1 MLPAGT
7 GMAFILIQHL
17 DPTHVSMMVDLLAGH
32 TPLKVQQAA
41 DGMPLE
47 REHVY
52 LIPPGTYLSIRGG
65 ALRLSEPRERHGAR
79 LPFDFFLRS
88 LAEELGA
95 RAICVIL
102 SGTGGDGSLGLKAV
116 KEQGGLVIA
125 QDPDDAEY
133 DGMPRSAIM
142 TGAVDLVLPVAKI
155 PEIIAK
161 YGRQMVLNGGRKG
174 PASDDHPPDLLAE
187 IIDLL
192 RTKTSHDF
200 ALYKPGTLLRRIERR
215 MALATVDD
223 SGRYLDMLRR
233 NSGELEL
240 LAKDLLINVT
250 SFFRDPKAFELL
262 AKEVIPDLVHRHPSD
277 RPLRIWVA
285 GCSTGEETYSL
296 AMLFLED
303 IAAAKRSIKLQ
314 VFASDVDEDAVALA
328 REGRYP
334 EAIAADVSPERLA
347 RFFIQEEHSYRV
359 MPELRGV
366 VVFTVQDVL
375 ADPPFSRLDLISC
388 RNLLIYLRPEAQE
401 KVLLLFHFALREGG
415 VLMLGSSETVG
426 SLDDRFEP
434 ISKTQRIYRQIGHRR
449 PGEADF
455 PIGPGGGTRTLWPG
469 RTPRAAAPGISARDL
484 TQRLLLESYA
494 PASVLINGKHEC
506 LYYSGPTDRYLQV
519 AAGEPSRDLLDMA
532 REGLRNNLRAA
543 IQQAS
548 REHALTIATGAQAS
562 YGGNAVA
569 VRIEVHPVQ
578 SAGEELLLVSFFDE
592 PEREP
597 RSGRPVEPAD
607 DLSRVAELER
617 ELDATRKELQS
628 AIHELEIANEE
639 QKAIN
644 QEAMSANEEFQSTNE
659 ELMTSREELQSL
671 NEELTALNSQ
681 LQETLERQ
689 RSTSNDLQ
697 NILDSS
703 GVATLFLDGDLNIRF
718 FTPAAKSLFRVIATD
733 IGRPLADLARRIN
746 DTRLLADAGTVL
758 AGHVPPNRE
767 VEADN
772 GAWYTRRIL
781 PYRTQ
786 DAQVAGVVITFADI
800 SERKTAERAIEAAR
814 SYSDSIIN
822 TIRQPLVVLD
832 EDLNVI
838 SASRSFYSIFSIEPE
853 QAVGRQL
860 DAVDEGRLDIAA
872 LRVFLDHLRN
882 GERVVADHEIVVD
895 LPRRGMRSLLVSALE
910 ICDEPLATRK
920 ILLALEDITER
931 KYAAQA
937 LEAAKQQAEQA
948 NLGKS
953 RFLAAASHDL
963 RQPLQTIS
971 LLHEL
976 LVKKVKDE
984 TTLKLVGKLDETV
997 STMSSMLDT
1006 LLDINQLEAGIVR
1019 REMVDFPINAL
1030 LEHLRTQFSFHAAAH
1045 GLGWRVVPSSLSVR
1059 SDPRLLEQMIRNLL
1073 SNAVKYT
1080 NKGKILLG
1088 CRRRGDK
1095 LRIEVWDTGI
1105 GIPEEELTAIFG
1117 EFHQLDNLAR
1127 ERSKGLGLGL
1137 AIVERLADLLGHA
1150 VDVRS
1155 RPGKGSAFAVEVPLL
1170 GGDTPA
1176 WQPRHVAPE
1185 ATESGH
1191 QSGAI
1196 LIVED
1201 DPSVREMLAL
1211 LLENEGHRTTTA
1223 EDGRKALE
1231 LAARRAI
1238 RPDLVV
1244 SDYNLPKGL
1253 NGLQVVAG
1261 LRETLDHEMPAI
1273 ILTGDI
1279 STDTLREIAQGGH
1292 LHLNKPV
1299 KAKEL
1304 MDLIRRCLAQPPPAA
1319 KASTRQPAPAGGP
1332 RLPTVFVVDD
1342 DRAVREA
1349 MRDLLQQDGRTV
1361 ELYASSEAFLE
1372 AYHPGRE
1379 GCLLVDARMP
1389 GMGGLQ
1395 LLQRLKS
1402 EGTRL
1407 PAIMITGQGDV
1418 RMAVEAMQAGAADF
1432 IEKPV
1437 GRGELLASIEHALE
1451 HTGDSAKLSALR
1463 EAAAARLAGLT
1474 ARQRQIMKLVLGG
1487 HPSKN
1492 IAADLGISQRTVE
1505 NHRAAVMKKSGSH
1518 SLSALIRLVLAA
1530 DPGDRGAISRLTD
1543 SAAQL
1548 AERILGADPRSRP
1561 GWTGAQQHFRISES
1575 PLKNNLQI
1583 TISIIAR

>member
-1 MLPAGT
+1 
-7 GMAFILIQHL
+7 MAFVLIQHL
-17 DPTHVSMMVDLLAGH
+17 DPTHASMMVDLLAGH
-32 TPLKVQQAA
+32 TPMPVQQAA
-41 DGMPLE
+41 DGMSLE

-52 LIPPGTYLSIRGG
+52 LIPPGSYLSIRDG
-65 ALRLSEPRERHGAR
+65 ALRLSEPLERHGAR
-79 LPFDFFLRS
+79 LPYDFFLRS
-88 LAEELGA
+88 LAEELGE

-116 KEQGGLVIA
+116 KKKGGLVIA
-125 QDPDDAEY
+125 QDPDEAEY
-133 DGMPRSAIM
+133 DGMPRSAIL
-142 TGAVDLVLPVAKI
+142 TGAVDLVLPVAKL
-155 PEIIAK
+155 PETLAK
-161 YGRQMVLNGGRKG
+161 YGRQLVLNGERRKG
-174 PASDDHPPDLLAE
+174 LEPDHPPDRLAE
-187 IIDLL
+187 IVDLL
-192 RTKTSHDF
+192 RTKAAHDF
-200 ALYKPGTLLRRIERR
+200 SLYKPGTLVRRIERR
-215 MALATVDD
+215 MALAGADD
-223 SGRYLDMLRR
+223 SGGYLDRLRQDP
-233 NSGELEL
+233 GELEL

-250 SFFRDPKAFELL
+250 SFFRDSSAFEFLVN
-262 AKEVIPDLVHRHPSD
+262 EVIPDLVHRHSLD
-277 RPLRIWVA
+277 WPLRVWVA

-296 AMLFLED
+296 AMLFLEE
-303 IAAAKRSIKLQ
+303 IAAAKRNIKLQ
-314 VFASDVDEDAVALA
+314 VFASDVDEEAVALA
-328 REGRYP
+328 REGRYS
-334 EAIAADVSPERLA
+334 ESIAAGVSSARLA
-347 RFFIQEEHSYRV
+347 RFFTQEDHSYQV
-359 MPELRGV
+359 VPELRET
-366 VVFTVQDVL
+366 VVFTTQDVL

-415 VLMLGSSETVG
+415 ILVLGNSETVA
-426 SLDDRFEP
+426 SLNDRFEP
-434 ISKTQRIYRQIGHRR
+434 ISKTQRIYRQIGQRR
-449 PGEADF
+449 PGEVDF
-455 PIGPGGGTRTLWPG
+455 PIGSGGARTLWPG
-469 RTPRAAAPGISARDL
+469 RTRPAAAQGISARDL
-484 TQRLLLESYA
+484 TQRLLLEAYA
-494 PASVLINGKHEC
+494 PASVLVNRKHEC
-506 LYYSGPTDRYLQV
+506 LYFSGPADRYLRV
-519 AAGEPSRDLLDMA
+519 AAGEPSRDLIALA
-532 REGLRNNLRAA
+532 REGLRNRLRTA
-543 IQQAS
+543 IQRAS
-548 REHALTIATGAQAS
+548 REHALAITTGAQVS
-562 YGGNAVA
+562 FGGSAVA

-578 SAGEELLLVSFFDE
+578 SDREELLLVSFFDE
-592 PEREP
+592 PGREP
-597 RSGRPVEPAD
+597 GRAVESPN
-607 DLSRVAELER
+607 DLSRTAELER
-617 ELDATRKELQS
+617 ELDATRKELHS

-639 QKAIN
+639 HKAIN

-703 GVATLFLDGDLNIRF
+703 GVATLFLDTDLNIRF

-746 DTRLLADAGTVL
+746 DPALLADSGAVL
-758 AGHVPPNRE
+758 AGHVPPNRA

-772 GAWYTRRIL
+772 EAWYTRRIL

-832 EDLNVI
+832 EELYVI
-838 SASRSFYSIFSIEPE
+838 SASRAFYSTFSVEPE
-853 QAVGRQL
+853 QTVGRQL

-872 LRVFLDHLRN
+872 LRVFLDRLRN
-882 GERVVADHEIVVD
+882 GEGVTEDHEIVVD
-895 LPRRGMRSLLVSALE
+895 LPPRGMRSLLVSALE
-910 ICDEPLATRK
+910 IRDEPLTTRK

-931 KYAAQA
+931 KHAAQA
-937 LEAAKQQAEQA
+937 LEAAKRQAEQA

-976 LVKKVKDE
+976 LAKKVKDE
-984 TTLKLVGKLDETV
+984 TTLNLVGRLDETV

-1019 REMVDFPINAL
+1019 REMVNFPINAL

-1095 LRIEVWDTGI
+1095 LRIEIWDTGI

-1170 GGDTPA
+1170 GWDTPA

-1185 ATESGH
+1185 ATESAH
-1191 QSGAI
+1191 RSGAI
-1196 LIVED
+1196 LVVED

-1211 LLENEGHRTTTA
+1211 LLEGEGHHTTTA

-1231 LAARRAI
+1231 FAMQGTI
-1238 RPDLVV
+1238 RPDLLVA
-1244 SDYNLPKGL
+1244 DYNLPKGL
-1253 NGLQVVAG
+1253 NGLQVVAE
-1261 LRETLDHEMPAI
+1261 LRKTLGYEVPAI
-1273 ILTGDI
+1273 ILSGDI
-1279 STDTLREIAQGGH
+1279 STDTLREIAEGGH

-1319 KASTRQPAPAGGP
+1319 KASTRQPAPAGRT

-1395 LLQRLKS
+1395 LLRRLKS

-1407 PAIMITGQGDV
+1407 AAIMITGQGDV
-1418 RMAVEAMQAGAADF
+1418 PMAVEAMQAGAADF
-1432 IEKPV
+1432 IEKPI
-1437 GRGELLASIEHALE
+1437 GRGELFASIERALE
-1451 HTGDSAKLSALR
+1451 STGNSAKLSALR
-1463 EAAAARLAGLT
+1463 EAAATRLAGLT
-1474 ARQRQIMKLVLGG
+1474 ARQRQIMELVLAG

-1492 IAADLGISQRTVE
+1492 IAADLRISQRTVE
-1505 NHRAAVMKKSGSH
+1505 NHRAAVMKKTGSH

-1530 DPGDRGAISRLTD
+1530 HPGT
-1543 SAAQL
+1543 AAQS
-1548 AERILGADPRSRP
+1548 LG
-1561 GWTGAQQHFRISES
+1561 
-1575 PLKNNLQI
+1575 
-1583 TISIIAR
+1583 